1 MTKTQQV
8 NIIKALADIASQGTY
23 QLRPTQAAEM
33 NNVFLAV
40 AELIN
45 FIEAEETNNDSE

>member
-1 MTKTQQV
+1 MTPTQQV

-23 QLRPTQAAEM
+23 Q
-33 NNVFLAV
+33 

>member
-1 MTKTQQV
+1 MT
-8 NIIKALADIASQGTY
+8 LADIASQGTY

-45 FIEAEETNNDSE
+45 FIEAEETNAEETNNDSE